1 MQIRAL
7 PPLTQR
13 THKHTQGGYFT
24 CHGPDAEHVAKEF
37 YSTQTVVRHQCVC
50 VCARACGW
58 VGVLWLAGWVGYVG
72 MHGWTPP
79 ALTFSLTYACT
90 HTHSL
95 THTHVIASRPP
106 LPLRLAQ
113 ALLHPRDIHMHIRMY
128 THTHT
133 HTHTHTRNRQPA
145 SPPSPSRGSSSA
157 PACFPRCSSSRTAPS
172 RYGSPRNRGPISGC
186 SPRRVGGWVCGFMF
200 MCVCVCHTRKDIH
213 THSHTQDTHKDIH
226 THSHT
231 QDAHTNIHSHSH
243 T

>member
-113 ALLHPRDIHMHIRMY
+113 ALLHPR
-128 THTHT
+128 
-133 HTHTHTRNRQPA
+133 A
-145 SPPSPSRGSSSA
+145 SHAA
-157 PACFPRCSSSRTAPS
+157 PAAEPPHRDMGA
-172 RYGSPRNRGPISGC
+172 RGIEGRS
-186 SPRRVGGWVCGFMF
+186 VGARQDGWVDGFAVLCS
-200 MCVCVCHTRKDIH
+200 CVCVCVTHARTYTHIH
-213 THSHTQDTHKDIH
+213 THKIHTRTYTHIH
-226 THSHT
+226 THKMHT
-231 QDAHTNIHSHSH
+231 QTFTHIHTHECKNKQRAPA
-243 T
+243 TPVRWKP